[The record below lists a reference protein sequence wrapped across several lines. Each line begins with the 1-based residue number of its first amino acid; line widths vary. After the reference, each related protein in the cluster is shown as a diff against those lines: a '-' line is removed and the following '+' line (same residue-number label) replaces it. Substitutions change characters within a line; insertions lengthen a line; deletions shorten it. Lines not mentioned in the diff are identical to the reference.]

1 MQILDV
7 RDERFRQY
15 GRIIGDIASDEVIK
29 AMEAS
34 PLPEDVIY
42 VASDEVL
49 EQLPIQKIMSE
60 SFYGGMPVQVGYC
73 NGHNNRLNA
82 LEYHRS
88 SEINIAVTD
97 MILLLG
103 RQQDIGADYT
113 YDTGQVEAFR
123 VLAGMVVEMY
133 ATTLHYAPC
142 GIDGEGFKCVVV
154 LPKGTNYPLDC
165 EVKHQDEYGANISEN
180 RLLAARNKWLIAH
193 REASIDGA
201 YVGLTGDNITL

>member
-7 RDERFRQY
+7 CDERFGQY

-29 AMEAS
+29 AMAAS
-34 PLPEDVIY
+34 PIPEDVIY
-42 VASDEVL
+42 VASDDAL

-123 VLAGMVVEMY
+123 VVAGTVVEMY

-142 GIDGEGFKCVVV
+142 GIGGEGFKCVVV
-154 LPKGTNYPLDC
+154 LPKETNYPLDC
-165 EVKHQDEYGANISEN
+165 GVKHQDEHSTNISEN
-180 RLLAARNKWLIAH
+180 RLLAAKNKWLIAH
-193 REASIDGA
+193 REALIEGA